1 MFDQLKAQPQDKIL
15 QLIAMFRDDPRTTKI
30 DLGVGVYKDATG
42 LTPVMRA
49 VKAAEKKL
57 WETETTKTYTGLAGE
72 PAYNAA
78 LSSMILG
85 DAVATDRIASIATP
99 GGTGAIRQALEL
111 IRLATP
117 DATVW
122 LSNPTWPN
130 HPSIIKFLGM
140 KMAEYRYFDAATRG
154 VDFGGLMQDLATIK
168 AGDVVLL
175 HGCCHNPTGANL
187 DAAQWD
193 QVIALLAQRGAIPLV
208 DLAYQ
213 GFGDGLEDDAAATRK
228 IAAAFPEV
236 LIAASCSKNFGI
248 YRERTGIL
256 IGIGAAAGKGVLQ
269 GNLNF
274 LNRQNYSFPPDHG
287 ARLVTMILEDAALK
301 ARDFVQHLQTQ
312 DLVGTRPWLLNVN
325 IPNRPRAELKPL
337 RVTRLGRRHA
347 AEPVITQVN
356 PRGETMYW
364 IGSAGPAKDDR
375 EGTDFHAT
383 HLGHVSL
390 TPLHVDLTEYPSLS
404 LWAQRL
410 EEGAA

>member
-85 DAVATDRIASIATP
+85 TAVDTARIASVATP

-130 HPSIIKFLGM
+130 HPSIIKYLGM
-140 KMAEYRYFDAATRG
+140 KSAEYRYFDAATRG
-154 VDFGGLMQDLATIK
+154 VDFAGLMEDLATIK

-193 QVIALLAQRGAIPLV
+193 QVIALLSAKGAIPLV

-213 GFGDGLEDDAAATRK
+213 GFGDGLEQDAAATRK
-228 IAAAFPEV
+228 IAAAFPET

-256 IGIGAAAGKGVLQ
+256 IGIGSGEGKGVLQ

-287 ARLVTMILEDAALK
+287 ARLVTMILEDATLRADWMAELEEVRLNMLTLRQSLADELRK
-301 ARDFVQHLQTQ
+301 ATNSDRFDFVATHR
-312 DLVGTRPWLLNVN
+312 GMFS
-325 IPNRPRAELKPL
+325 
-337 RVTRLGRRHA
+337 RLGLTEA
-347 AEPVITQVN
+347 QVN
-356 PRGETMYW
+356 TLREDHGIYMVGDSR
-364 IGSAGPAKDDR
+364 INIAGLNARTVPILA
-375 EGTDFHAT
+375 AAI
-383 HLGHVSL
+383 
-390 TPLHVDLTEYPSLS
+390 
-404 LWAQRL
+404 AQVA
-410 EEGAA
+410 G